1 MVKVSVI
8 VPVYNTQKYLD
19 KCLKSLSKQTLKD
32 IEVIVVNDGSPDNSK
47 KIISK
52 YTNKYPNFKG
62 YIKENGGQASARNLG
77 LKKAKGEYIG
87 FVDSDDYVELD
98 MFEKLYYKAKQG
110 NFDVVSCDI
119 NYISHNKVKIISSLV
134 ENDIDNEEDMKKQ
147 MINYYPVVWN
157 KIYKRELFNKDI
169 CFKEGV
175 LYEDVEFL
183 YKLFPYIKNMGT
195 IKESLINYIHRDN
208 STINTYDSR
217 LYDYINN
224 WNGLIKFYNSHKL
237 YNKYKD
243 ELEYCYIRYVYATFI
258 KGATKFPYNE
268 YRKAV
273 NIAINNVNKYFPN
286 YKKNKYFNNSLK
298 NIYLLHFNKF
308 FANILYLK
316 NKIKR

>member
-52 YTNKYPNFKG
+52 YTNKYPNFKC

-119 NYISHNKVKIISSLV
+119 NYISYN
-134 ENDIDNEEDMKKQ
+134 
-147 MINYYPVVWN
+147 NY
-157 KIYKRELFNKDI
+157 LF
-169 CFKEGV
+169 
-175 LYEDVEFL
+175 FL
-183 YKLFPYIKNMGT
+183 A
-195 IKESLINYIHRDN
+195 NYIYFRISKGN
-208 STINTYDSR
+208 
-217 LYDYINN
+217 
-224 WNGLIKFYNSHKL
+224 KFGSKCGSNR
-237 YNKYKD
+237 KYFSSK
-243 ELEYCYIRYVYATFI
+243 YCYRIHI
-258 KGATKFPYNE
+258 
-268 YRKAV
+268 
-273 NIAINNVNKYFPN
+273 
-286 YKKNKYFNNSLK
+286 
-298 NIYLLHFNKF
+298 
-308 FANILYLK
+308 
-316 NKIKR
+316 